1 MRTIKLACFVAALMI
16 SAVAFAQNSEEAK
29 KTINSIKKNSQYI
42 YAEATAATQQDAKDL
57 AEEILY
63 EEINS
68 YVASKKK
75 MRINPKIVINNR
87 KELVSSLA
95 LPRGNMFRS
104 FIYVKKSDVLAVE
117 NSEMIGNKT
126 SNGETAAATTT
137 PVVSTVTP
145 VYADEVKQ
153 VMGCSTFDEV
163 KNLMT
168 KLKSEGKIRHFG
180 GYASLEDPDPYY
192 LAIYNRQ
199 YQIVAVLTP
208 GPNRTNTKTGEE
220 DKVTNY
226 KGCGAVGFVLK

>member
-29 KTINSIKKNSQYI
+29 KTIHSIKKNSQYI

-117 NSEMIGNKT
+117 NSEMMGNKT
-126 SNGETAAATTT
+126 SNGEAAAATTT

-153 VMGCSTFDEV
+153 VMACSTFDEV

>member
-42 YAEATAATQQDAKDL
+42 YAEATAATQQDAKNL

-153 VMGCSTFDEV
+153 VMACSTFDEV

>member
-87 KELVSSLA
+87 K
-95 LPRGNMFRS
+95 G
-104 FIYVKKSDVLAVE
+104 
-117 NSEMIGNKT
+117 
-126 SNGETAAATTT
+126 
-137 PVVSTVTP
+137 VV
-145 VYADEVKQ
+145 
-153 VMGCSTFDEV
+153 
-163 KNLMT
+163 
-168 KLKSEGKIRHFG
+168 
-180 GYASLEDPDPYY
+180 
-192 LAIYNRQ
+192 
-199 YQIVAVLTP
+199 
-208 GPNRTNTKTGEE
+208 
-220 DKVTNY
+220 
-226 KGCGAVGFVLK
+226 

>member
-63 EEINS
+63 EAITS

-153 VMGCSTFDEV
+153 VMACSTFDEV

>member
-87 KELVSSLA
+87 KELASSLA

-153 VMGCSTFDEV
+153 VMACSTFDEV

>member
-126 SNGETAAATTT
+126 SNGETAVATTT

-153 VMGCSTFDEV
+153 VMACSTFDEV

>member
-75 MRINPKIVINNR
+75 MRFNPKIVINNR

-153 VMGCSTFDEV
+153 VMACSTFDEV